1 MHTSKKEALEKIQS
15 ESADSAK
22 VFSPDII
29 QTAPKVDIIQINYG
43 PDSLKNF
50 DFLSF
55 LARSKAKLNSVI
67 IDNLKTQE
75 NKYLNA
81 LKKEKS
87 DKALMAEAIEAA
99 STEINADI
107 KLSKKLNTTTT
118 LQLSG
123 VNLTQ
128 VLDQISKRGNIDIN
142 SDLAELKI
150 KGLYSGT
157 ISSILKTIAKENN
170 LFIYKNIAGTGLL
183 ISTSQSSTLT
193 LLDFDSF
200 DTILETKKD
209 LDVISKKYSE
219 IFPKEGEKL
228 NDEAHR
234 TEITDELKTARAIN
248 FLEALIS
255 KIQKNTIE
263 REQNKEISDI
273 RKAIIQQSTTID
285 SDEET
290 TGKNETEKVITTNSI
305 YKPSIKEGEELIIE
319 KFSVFNQTPD
329 DLVKTITSYSVF
341 KTGNCAVIEAK
352 AASVEP
358 TISTT
363 PTTTPTTTKTTTTVA
378 ATEST
383 TCVKLTL
390 DKDAT
395 GIIASGSI
403 NDIKLVEKL
412 INDQDNPVKQVLLEV
427 YILEVNSGWASSL
440 ESTISRTTQT
450 PNTAAAT
457 TIVRGGLLGAT
468 ALSGG
473 INVSTAFGAK
483 NDITALI
490 NLLETNSLGKTIS
503 KPSIIVKDAA
513 TGTVK
518 KDRTFRQAITSIIQ
532 NVAPTPPTI
541 ATSYIDIISPLTL
554 TVTPKINKHNDN
566 IDLAFSFT
574 QTKRDNDVSPTSPT
588 STNNITTNLLIE
600 PGKVIVL
607 AGLKVESEATSSE
620 GMPFLAKLGLEPIFG
635 PLVGLLGGT
644 QALSKSS
651 TELLVIINPT
661 VITSKNIAK
670 TMDKALK

>member
-87 DKALMAEAIEAA
+87 DKIFMAEAIEAA

-183 ISTSQSSTLT
+183 ISTSQSSALT

-234 TEITDELKTARAIN
+234 TEITDELKTTRAIN

-263 REQNKEISDI
+263 REQNK
-273 RKAIIQQSTTID
+273 
-285 SDEET
+285 
-290 TGKNETEKVITTNSI
+290 
-305 YKPSIKEGEELIIE
+305 
-319 KFSVFNQTPD
+319 
-329 DLVKTITSYSVF
+329 
-341 KTGNCAVIEAK
+341 
-352 AASVEP
+352 
-358 TISTT
+358 
-363 PTTTPTTTKTTTTVA
+363 
-378 ATEST
+378 
-383 TCVKLTL
+383 
-390 DKDAT
+390 
-395 GIIASGSI
+395 
-403 NDIKLVEKL
+403 
-412 INDQDNPVKQVLLEV
+412 
-427 YILEVNSGWASSL
+427 
-440 ESTISRTTQT
+440 
-450 PNTAAAT
+450 
-457 TIVRGGLLGAT
+457 
-468 ALSGG
+468 
-473 INVSTAFGAK
+473 
-483 NDITALI
+483 
-490 NLLETNSLGKTIS
+490 
-503 KPSIIVKDAA
+503 
-513 TGTVK
+513 
-518 KDRTFRQAITSIIQ
+518 
-532 NVAPTPPTI
+532 
-541 ATSYIDIISPLTL
+541 
-554 TVTPKINKHNDN
+554 
-566 IDLAFSFT
+566 
-574 QTKRDNDVSPTSPT
+574 
-588 STNNITTNLLIE
+588 
-600 PGKVIVL
+600 
-607 AGLKVESEATSSE
+607 
-620 GMPFLAKLGLEPIFG
+620 
-635 PLVGLLGGT
+635 
-644 QALSKSS
+644 
-651 TELLVIINPT
+651 
-661 VITSKNIAK
+661 
-670 TMDKALK
+670 

>member
-285 SDEET
+285 SDEKT

-450 PNTAAAT
+450 PGTAAAT
-457 TIVRGGLLGAT
+457 TIVRGGQLGAT

>member
-1 MHTSKKEALEKIQS
+1 M
-15 ESADSAK
+15 
-22 VFSPDII
+22 
-29 QTAPKVDIIQINYG
+29 
-43 PDSLKNF
+43 
-50 DFLSF
+50 
-55 LARSKAKLNSVI
+55 
-67 IDNLKTQE
+67 
-75 NKYLNA
+75 
-81 LKKEKS
+81 
-87 DKALMAEAIEAA
+87 
-99 STEINADI
+99 
-107 KLSKKLNTTTT
+107 
-118 LQLSG
+118 
-123 VNLTQ
+123 
-128 VLDQISKRGNIDIN
+128 
-142 SDLAELKI
+142 
-150 KGLYSGT
+150 
-157 ISSILKTIAKENN
+157 
-170 LFIYKNIAGTGLL
+170 
-183 ISTSQSSTLT
+183 
-193 LLDFDSF
+193 
-200 DTILETKKD
+200 
-209 LDVISKKYSE
+209 
-219 IFPKEGEKL
+219 
-228 NDEAHR
+228 
-234 TEITDELKTARAIN
+234 
-248 FLEALIS
+248 
-255 KIQKNTIE
+255 
-263 REQNKEISDI
+263 
-273 RKAIIQQSTTID
+273 
-285 SDEET
+285 
-290 TGKNETEKVITTNSI
+290 
-305 YKPSIKEGEELIIE
+305 
-319 KFSVFNQTPD
+319 
-329 DLVKTITSYSVF
+329 
-341 KTGNCAVIEAK
+341 
-352 AASVEP
+352 
-358 TISTT
+358 
-363 PTTTPTTTKTTTTVA
+363 
-378 ATEST
+378 
-383 TCVKLTL
+383 KLTL

-457 TIVRGGLLGAT
+457 TIVRGGLLGAA

-503 KPSIIVKDAA
+503 KPSIIVKDTA

-518 KDRTFRQAITSIIQ
+518 KDRTFRQAITTTTV
-532 NVAPTPPTI
+532 NTTGNTI
-541 ATSYIDIISPLTL
+541 STSYVDFISPLTL

>member
-183 ISTSQSSTLT
+183 VSTSQSSTLT

-234 TEITDELKTARAIN
+234 TEITDELKTTRAIN

-255 KIQKNTIE
+255 KIQKNTID

-273 RKAIIQQSTTID
+273 RKTIIQQSTTID
-285 SDEET
+285 SDEKT

-440 ESTISRTTQT
+440 ESTISRTTQKG
-450 PNTAAAT
+450 TAAAT
-457 TIVRGGLLGAT
+457 TIARGGQLGAA

-574 QTKRDNDVSPTSPT
+574 QTKRDNDISPTSPT

>member
-15 ESADSAK
+15 ESSDSAK
-22 VFSPDII
+22 AFSPDII

-183 ISTSQSSTLT
+183 VSTSQSSTLT

-234 TEITDELKTARAIN
+234 TEITDELKTTRAIN

-273 RKAIIQQSTTID
+273 RKTIIQQSTIID
-285 SDEET
+285 SDEKT

-450 PNTAAAT
+450 PGTAAAT
-457 TIVRGGLLGAT
+457 TIVRGGQLGAT

-473 INVSTAFGAK
+473 INVSTAFGAR

>member
-87 DKALMAEAIEAA
+87 DKVLMAEAIEAA

-107 KLSKKLNTTTT
+107 KLSKKLNITTT

-234 TEITDELKTARAIN
+234 TEITDELKTTRAIN

-290 TGKNETEKVITTNSI
+290 TGKNET
-305 YKPSIKEGEELIIE
+305 
-319 KFSVFNQTPD
+319 
-329 DLVKTITSYSVF
+329 
-341 KTGNCAVIEAK
+341 
-352 AASVEP
+352 
-358 TISTT
+358 
-363 PTTTPTTTKTTTTVA
+363 
-378 ATEST
+378 
-383 TCVKLTL
+383 
-390 DKDAT
+390 
-395 GIIASGSI
+395 
-403 NDIKLVEKL
+403 
-412 INDQDNPVKQVLLEV
+412 
-427 YILEVNSGWASSL
+427 
-440 ESTISRTTQT
+440 
-450 PNTAAAT
+450 
-457 TIVRGGLLGAT
+457 
-468 ALSGG
+468 
-473 INVSTAFGAK
+473 
-483 NDITALI
+483 
-490 NLLETNSLGKTIS
+490 
-503 KPSIIVKDAA
+503 
-513 TGTVK
+513 
-518 KDRTFRQAITSIIQ
+518 
-532 NVAPTPPTI
+532 
-541 ATSYIDIISPLTL
+541 
-554 TVTPKINKHNDN
+554 
-566 IDLAFSFT
+566 
-574 QTKRDNDVSPTSPT
+574 
-588 STNNITTNLLIE
+588 
-600 PGKVIVL
+600 
-607 AGLKVESEATSSE
+607 
-620 GMPFLAKLGLEPIFG
+620 
-635 PLVGLLGGT
+635 
-644 QALSKSS
+644 
-651 TELLVIINPT
+651 
-661 VITSKNIAK
+661 
-670 TMDKALK
+670 

>member
-1 MHTSKKEALEKIQS
+1 M
-15 ESADSAK
+15 
-22 VFSPDII
+22 
-29 QTAPKVDIIQINYG
+29 
-43 PDSLKNF
+43 
-50 DFLSF
+50 
-55 LARSKAKLNSVI
+55 
-67 IDNLKTQE
+67 
-75 NKYLNA
+75 
-81 LKKEKS
+81 
-87 DKALMAEAIEAA
+87 
-99 STEINADI
+99 
-107 KLSKKLNTTTT
+107 
-118 LQLSG
+118 
-123 VNLTQ
+123 
-128 VLDQISKRGNIDIN
+128 
-142 SDLAELKI
+142 
-150 KGLYSGT
+150 
-157 ISSILKTIAKENN
+157 
-170 LFIYKNIAGTGLL
+170 
-183 ISTSQSSTLT
+183 
-193 LLDFDSF
+193 
-200 DTILETKKD
+200 
-209 LDVISKKYSE
+209 
-219 IFPKEGEKL
+219 
-228 NDEAHR
+228 
-234 TEITDELKTARAIN
+234 
-248 FLEALIS
+248 
-255 KIQKNTIE
+255 
-263 REQNKEISDI
+263 
-273 RKAIIQQSTTID
+273 
-285 SDEET
+285 
-290 TGKNETEKVITTNSI
+290 
-305 YKPSIKEGEELIIE
+305 
-319 KFSVFNQTPD
+319 
-329 DLVKTITSYSVF
+329 
-341 KTGNCAVIEAK
+341 
-352 AASVEP
+352 
-358 TISTT
+358 
-363 PTTTPTTTKTTTTVA
+363 
-378 ATEST
+378 
-383 TCVKLTL
+383 KLTL

-450 PNTAAAT
+450 PGTAAAT
-457 TIVRGGLLGAT
+457 TIARGGQLGAA

-518 KDRTFRQAITSIIQ
+518 KDRTFRQAITSTTQ
-532 NVAPTPPTI
+532 NGAGIPPTI
-541 ATSYIDIISPLTL
+541 STSYIDFISPLTL

>member
-1 MHTSKKEALEKIQS
+1 M
-15 ESADSAK
+15 
-22 VFSPDII
+22 
-29 QTAPKVDIIQINYG
+29 
-43 PDSLKNF
+43 
-50 DFLSF
+50 
-55 LARSKAKLNSVI
+55 
-67 IDNLKTQE
+67 
-75 NKYLNA
+75 
-81 LKKEKS
+81 
-87 DKALMAEAIEAA
+87 
-99 STEINADI
+99 
-107 KLSKKLNTTTT
+107 
-118 LQLSG
+118 
-123 VNLTQ
+123 
-128 VLDQISKRGNIDIN
+128 
-142 SDLAELKI
+142 
-150 KGLYSGT
+150 
-157 ISSILKTIAKENN
+157 
-170 LFIYKNIAGTGLL
+170 
-183 ISTSQSSTLT
+183 
-193 LLDFDSF
+193 
-200 DTILETKKD
+200 
-209 LDVISKKYSE
+209 
-219 IFPKEGEKL
+219 
-228 NDEAHR
+228 
-234 TEITDELKTARAIN
+234 
-248 FLEALIS
+248 
-255 KIQKNTIE
+255 
-263 REQNKEISDI
+263 
-273 RKAIIQQSTTID
+273 
-285 SDEET
+285 
-290 TGKNETEKVITTNSI
+290 
-305 YKPSIKEGEELIIE
+305 
-319 KFSVFNQTPD
+319 
-329 DLVKTITSYSVF
+329 
-341 KTGNCAVIEAK
+341 
-352 AASVEP
+352 
-358 TISTT
+358 
-363 PTTTPTTTKTTTTVA
+363 
-378 ATEST
+378 
-383 TCVKLTL
+383 KLTL

-450 PNTAAAT
+450 PNTPAAT
-457 TIVRGGLLGAT
+457 TIVRGGQLGAA

-503 KPSIIVKDAA
+503 KPSIIVKDTA

-518 KDRTFRQAITSIIQ
+518 KDRTFRQAITTTTV
-532 NVAPTPPTI
+532 NTTGNTI
-541 ATSYIDIISPLTL
+541 STSYVDFISPLTL

-566 IDLAFSFT
+566 IDLAFNFT

>member
-1 MHTSKKEALEKIQS
+1 M
-15 ESADSAK
+15 
-22 VFSPDII
+22 
-29 QTAPKVDIIQINYG
+29 
-43 PDSLKNF
+43 
-50 DFLSF
+50 
-55 LARSKAKLNSVI
+55 
-67 IDNLKTQE
+67 
-75 NKYLNA
+75 
-81 LKKEKS
+81 
-87 DKALMAEAIEAA
+87 
-99 STEINADI
+99 
-107 KLSKKLNTTTT
+107 
-118 LQLSG
+118 
-123 VNLTQ
+123 
-128 VLDQISKRGNIDIN
+128 
-142 SDLAELKI
+142 
-150 KGLYSGT
+150 
-157 ISSILKTIAKENN
+157 
-170 LFIYKNIAGTGLL
+170 
-183 ISTSQSSTLT
+183 
-193 LLDFDSF
+193 
-200 DTILETKKD
+200 
-209 LDVISKKYSE
+209 
-219 IFPKEGEKL
+219 
-228 NDEAHR
+228 
-234 TEITDELKTARAIN
+234 
-248 FLEALIS
+248 
-255 KIQKNTIE
+255 
-263 REQNKEISDI
+263 
-273 RKAIIQQSTTID
+273 
-285 SDEET
+285 
-290 TGKNETEKVITTNSI
+290 
-305 YKPSIKEGEELIIE
+305 
-319 KFSVFNQTPD
+319 
-329 DLVKTITSYSVF
+329 
-341 KTGNCAVIEAK
+341 
-352 AASVEP
+352 
-358 TISTT
+358 
-363 PTTTPTTTKTTTTVA
+363 
-378 ATEST
+378 
-383 TCVKLTL
+383 KLTL

-440 ESTISRTTQT
+440 ESTISRTTQKG
-450 PNTAAAT
+450 TAAAT
-457 TIVRGGLLGAT
+457 TIARGGQLGAA

-518 KDRTFRQAITSIIQ
+518 KDRTFRQAITSTTQ
-532 NVAPTPPTI
+532 NGAGIPPTI
-541 ATSYIDIISPLTL
+541 STSYIDFISPLTL

-574 QTKRDNDVSPTSPT
+574 QTKRDNDISPTSPT

>member
-15 ESADSAK
+15 ESSDSAK
-22 VFSPDII
+22 AFSPDII
-29 QTAPKVDIIQINYG
+29 QAAPRVDIIQINYG

-87 DKALMAEAIEAA
+87 DKVLMAEAIEAA

-142 SDLAELKI
+142 SDLADLKI

-183 ISTSQSSTLT
+183 VSTSQSSTLT

-234 TEITDELKTARAIN
+234 TEITDELKTTRAIN

-273 RKAIIQQSTTID
+273 RKTIIQQSTIID
-285 SDEET
+285 SDEKT

-450 PNTAAAT
+450 PNTPAAT

-473 INVSTAFGAK
+473 INVSTAFGAR

>member
-1 MHTSKKEALEKIQS
+1 
-15 ESADSAK
+15 
-22 VFSPDII
+22 
-29 QTAPKVDIIQINYG
+29 
-43 PDSLKNF
+43 
-50 DFLSF
+50 
-55 LARSKAKLNSVI
+55 
-67 IDNLKTQE
+67 
-75 NKYLNA
+75 
-81 LKKEKS
+81 
-87 DKALMAEAIEAA
+87 
-99 STEINADI
+99 
-107 KLSKKLNTTTT
+107 
-118 LQLSG
+118 
-123 VNLTQ
+123 
-128 VLDQISKRGNIDIN
+128 
-142 SDLAELKI
+142 
-150 KGLYSGT
+150 
-157 ISSILKTIAKENN
+157 
-170 LFIYKNIAGTGLL
+170 
-183 ISTSQSSTLT
+183 
-193 LLDFDSF
+193 
-200 DTILETKKD
+200 
-209 LDVISKKYSE
+209 
-219 IFPKEGEKL
+219 
-228 NDEAHR
+228 
-234 TEITDELKTARAIN
+234 
-248 FLEALIS
+248 
-255 KIQKNTIE
+255 
-263 REQNKEISDI
+263 
-273 RKAIIQQSTTID
+273 
-285 SDEET
+285 
-290 TGKNETEKVITTNSI
+290 
-305 YKPSIKEGEELIIE
+305 
-319 KFSVFNQTPD
+319 
-329 DLVKTITSYSVF
+329 
-341 KTGNCAVIEAK
+341 
-352 AASVEP
+352 
-358 TISTT
+358 
-363 PTTTPTTTKTTTTVA
+363 
-378 ATEST
+378 
-383 TCVKLTL
+383 VKLTL

-457 TIVRGGLLGAT
+457 TIVRGGQLGAA

-503 KPSIIVKDAA
+503 KPSIIVKDTA

>member
-1 MHTSKKEALEKIQS
+1 M
-15 ESADSAK
+15 
-22 VFSPDII
+22 
-29 QTAPKVDIIQINYG
+29 
-43 PDSLKNF
+43 
-50 DFLSF
+50 
-55 LARSKAKLNSVI
+55 
-67 IDNLKTQE
+67 
-75 NKYLNA
+75 
-81 LKKEKS
+81 
-87 DKALMAEAIEAA
+87 
-99 STEINADI
+99 
-107 KLSKKLNTTTT
+107 
-118 LQLSG
+118 
-123 VNLTQ
+123 
-128 VLDQISKRGNIDIN
+128 
-142 SDLAELKI
+142 
-150 KGLYSGT
+150 
-157 ISSILKTIAKENN
+157 
-170 LFIYKNIAGTGLL
+170 
-183 ISTSQSSTLT
+183 
-193 LLDFDSF
+193 
-200 DTILETKKD
+200 
-209 LDVISKKYSE
+209 
-219 IFPKEGEKL
+219 
-228 NDEAHR
+228 
-234 TEITDELKTARAIN
+234 
-248 FLEALIS
+248 
-255 KIQKNTIE
+255 
-263 REQNKEISDI
+263 
-273 RKAIIQQSTTID
+273 
-285 SDEET
+285 
-290 TGKNETEKVITTNSI
+290 
-305 YKPSIKEGEELIIE
+305 
-319 KFSVFNQTPD
+319 
-329 DLVKTITSYSVF
+329 
-341 KTGNCAVIEAK
+341 
-352 AASVEP
+352 
-358 TISTT
+358 
-363 PTTTPTTTKTTTTVA
+363 
-378 ATEST
+378 
-383 TCVKLTL
+383 KLTL

-457 TIVRGGLLGAT
+457 TIVRGGQLGAA

-503 KPSIIVKDAA
+503 KPSIIVKDTA

-518 KDRTFRQAITSIIQ
+518 KDRTFRQAITTTTV
-532 NVAPTPPTI
+532 NTTGNTI
-541 ATSYIDIISPLTL
+541 STSYVDFISPLTL